1 MDQRPQLFRQELR
14 RRPSLGEVLPL
25 LLALAGAG
33 TLLGLIVA
41 IIVWANSITVVW
53 R

>member
-25 LLALAGAG
+25 LLTLAGALA
-33 TLLGLIVA
+33 LLALIA
-41 IIVWANSITVVW
+41 GIIVWANTVSVPQL
-53 R
+53 